1 MKTTLAL
8 SPSGSLYLVEGENG
22 TTLPS
27 VVLELLKT
35 KRSSEALFVLAA
47 NKLEGLSPEYHYWYE
62 FGAEYLRMR
71 CNAEGNDSLQK
82 LDGLLPERAQ
92 TLADNAA
99 PMLGGEYL
107 SAELLQRLW
116 RELDSWLLAEVQ
128 QHYADIQDFLKAR
141 APRWHVSGQVY
152 FHLAENRN
160 DTERPF
166 AFMATWLPQHNGAQ
180 SRHQPLSTAL
190 TRYAAKGQQKQLLE
204 LLEPIVL
211 ASKHSE
217 LVDELVS
224 SKAIYKPQA
233 WAAGQA
239 YDFLQQVPL
248 LQQSGV
254 IVRLPDWWAKRTKP
268 QVQAVL
274 STSNVSALR
283 AETLLSFNVNAVI
296 NGEPLSDDEWQ
307 ELMQSDTGLML
318 LRGQWVEVD
327 REKLDEAMQHLGQLE
342 ELAESDGLSFFEG
355 MRLLA
360 GADYAA
366 SGGADEILSATW
378 GSVQADKPLAELLYK
393 IRHPETLR
401 GSLPGALLKA
411 QLRPY
416 QENGVR
422 WLWQLN
428 QLRLGACLAD
438 DMGLGKTIQVLS
450 LLLLLKKN
458 KAEYPC
464 LLVLPTSLLGNWQAE
479 MARFAPS
486 LKACFVHSA
495 MTDRKCLA
503 EWAQQGV
510 PEKTNVVL
518 TSYGTLPR
526 QPWLQEQQ
534 WHTVILDE
542 AQAIKNA
549 GSRQSRTCKSLRSLH
564 RIALTGTPIENRL
577 SDLWSLFDFINPGL
591 LGSFKQFKQ
600 FSKVLENRETE
611 QYAPLRRLVQP
622 YILRRLKTD
631 KSVISDLPDKS
642 EVIAWSG
649 LTKRQATLYQKSVN
663 ELGRLLQSVDG
674 MKRRGL
680 VLTYILRFKQI
691 CNHPSQ
697 YLDDTKFNAKDSG
710 KFLRLQEICEEIK
723 DRQQKVLIFTQF
735 RQMCEPLADFLTKL
749 FGRQGL
755 ILHGGTSARKRQQMV
770 SDFQAD
776 DGPPFFVLSL
786 KAGGT
791 GLNLTAASHV
801 VHFDRWWNPA
811 VENQATDRAFRIGQK
826 RNVLV
831 HKFVN
836 RGTIEEK
843 INAVLEDKITMADG
857 VLNGAK
863 ELSLTEMD
871 DDTILDLVRLD
882 LQHAV
887 ID

>member
-8 SPSGSLYLVEGENG
+8 SPSGSLYLVDGESSPAPPTG
-22 TTLPS
+22 
-27 VVLELLKT
+27 VLSLLDA

-47 NKLEGLSPEYHYWYE
+47 SKSAALPPTYLYWRD
-62 FGAEYLRMR
+62 FSAEYMQAR
-71 CNAEGNDSLQK
+71 CNTVGDETLQK
-82 LDGLLPERAQ
+82 LEKLSTERAQ
-92 TLADNAA
+92 SMVDNAA

-107 SAELLQRLW
+107 SADLLQRVW
-116 RELDSWLLAEVQ
+116 SELDEWLLAEVQ
-128 QHYADIQDFLKAR
+128 QNFSGLHDFLKER
-141 APRWHVSGQVY
+141 APLWHASGQVY

-160 DTERPF
+160 DPKLPF
-166 AFMATWLPQHNGAQ
+166 AFMATWLPQQDGLRA
-180 SRHQPLSTAL
+180 RHQPLATAL
-190 TRYAAKGQQKQLLE
+190 TQFAAKRQQKRLLE

-211 ASKHSE
+211 ASKNSV
-217 LVDELVS
+217 LIDELVS

-233 WAAGQA
+233 WGARQA

-268 QVQAVL
+268 QVQATL
-274 STSNVSALR
+274 STVNASALNV
-283 AETLLSFNVNAVI
+283 AQLLRFNVNAVLD
-296 NGEPLSDDEWQ
+296 GEPLSPDEWQ
-307 ELMQSDTGLML
+307 ALMQNDSGLML
-318 LRGQWVEVD
+318 LRGKWVEVD
-327 REKLDEAMQHLGQLE
+327 REKLSEAMQHMGELE
-342 ELAESDGLSFFEG
+342 EQGNSGGLSFFEG

-360 GADYAA
+360 GANYEA
-366 SGGADEILSATW
+366 SGGTDEVQSQTW
-378 GSVQADKPLAELLYK
+378 RFVAADKPLAELLHK
-393 IRHPETLR
+393 ILHPETLR
-401 GSLPGALLKA
+401 SKLPGAALKA

-428 QLRLGACLAD
+428 QLGLGACLAD

-450 LLLLLKKN
+450 LLLLLKKQN
-458 KAEYPC
+458 VKHPS

-479 MARFAPS
+479 MSKFAPS
-486 LKACFVHSA
+486 LNACFVHSA
-495 MTDRKCLA
+495 MVDKKSMA
-503 EWAQQGV
+503 EWAQQGI
-510 PEKTNVVL
+510 PENTDIVL
-518 TSYGTLPR
+518 TSYGMLPR
-526 QPWLQEQQ
+526 QPWLLKQQ
-534 WHTVILDE
+534 WNTVILDE

-549 GSRQSRTCKSLRSLH
+549 GSRQSKTSKSLRAFH

-600 FSKVLENRETE
+600 FSKVLESRETE

-642 EVIAWSG
+642 EVVAWCG
-649 LTKRQATLYQKSVN
+649 LTKRQATLYQKNVN
-663 ELGRLLQSVDG
+663 ELGHLLQSTEG

-680 VLTYILRFKQI
+680 VLSYILRFKQI

-697 YLDDTKFNAKDSG
+697 FLDETEFKANESG
-710 KFLRLQEICEEIK
+710 KFLRLEEICEEVIQ
-723 DRQQKVLIFTQF
+723 RQQKILVFTQF
-735 RQMCEPLADFLTKL
+735 RQMCEPLAGFLTQL

-755 ILHGGTSARKRQQMV
+755 VLHGGTSPKKRQQMV
-770 SDFQAD
+770 ADFQAD
-776 DGPPFFVLSL
+776 EGPPFFVLSL

-843 INAVLEDKITMADG
+843 IDAVLEDKNAMADG
-857 VLNGAK
+857 VLNGTK

-871 DDTILDLVRLD
+871 NDAILDLVRLD
-882 LQHAV
+882 LQHT
-887 ID
+887 IIN